1 MSNSTPKPFR
11 FGVVGGGATAEDF
24 AQCALSAERLGY
36 SVFLSP
42 DHLDLGGSHFAS
54 LSAIPALGYAAA
66 VTTDIRLG
74 TSVINHDLHHP
85 AVLAREVASLDV
97 LSNGRFE
104 LGLGAGWAEYEYDWA
119 GIKFDEPKLRVS
131 RFEEYVRVVK
141 SILTSEVAS
150 FEGEYFKVDSMPG
163 IPRPLQTPGPP
174 ILIGGTGKRMI
185 STAVREADIVGV
197 NLNAVIAGTAE
208 RMDERIGW
216 IRERAGDDLDRL
228 EINNIVGMLVVD
240 DGDRDEVLA
249 RELESL
255 KEQGLEFLTAG
266 MSPEQ
271 VLEAPISLIGSV
283 DQLTAE
289 IEEWRRRWGISYI
302 IVTHPTME
310 QFAPVVQRLTGR

>member
-1 MSNSTPKPFR
+1 VSNLNPKPFR
-11 FGVVGGGATAEDF
+11 FGVVGGGASAADF

-42 DHLDLGGSHFAS
+42 DHLDLGGSHFVSFA
-54 LSAIPALGYAAA
+54 AIPALSYAAA

-104 LGLGAGWAEYEYDWA
+104 LGLGAGWAEYEYNWA
-119 GIKFDEPKLRVS
+119 GIKFDEPKVRVS
-131 RFEEYVRVVK
+131 RFEEYVQVVK

-163 IPRPLQTPGPP
+163 IPRPLQSPGPP

-185 STAVREADIVGV
+185 TAAVREADIVGV

-216 IRERAGDDLDRL
+216 IREAAGDDLERI

-240 DGDRDEVLA
+240 DGDREEVLA
-249 RELESL
+249 RELARQ
-255 KEQGLEFLTAG
+255 KEEGLDFLIAG
-266 MSPEQ
+266 MTDQEVMESP
-271 VLEAPISLIGSV
+271 ITLIGSV
-283 DQLTAE
+283 DVLTAE

-302 IVTHPTME
+302 IVTFPMME